1 MPSGSA
7 GQQTG
12 PIVAQA
18 AGCRLDVSVVEAT
31 ADHLTL
37 KYTFHNGSDRN
48 AYIFNRLYTEID
60 DSGVFQTEKDR
71 TYVVVEDGGVT
82 LSKKIIAVPPTID
95 VERPVVPC
103 TTLVKPGDT
112 TSETITVKLPLIPYT
127 PYLRGAAPAPS
138 SQAEPLKAS
147 FEIGLFLVPPEGDRL
162 AQRIATTDG
171 TAYRFNPASP
181 ASQTILR
188 AGPLPAPLPVRPL
201 K

>member
-37 KYTFHNGSDRN
+37 KYTFHNGSDR
-48 AYIFNRLYTEID
+48 D